1 MERLRQLAGLAGRLG
16 LSLLLIGAALWG
28 GLALSFRAPSGE
40 ILAGIL
46 AALLL
51 LALFGIWSGV
61 SFGARLRLFVPFAA
75 AFVAILAWWTSLF
88 PRADREWEPFL
99 ARQPRATIEGDR
111 LTVENVR
118 DFRWRRRE
126 GRGGSE
132 AEGEA
137 VEEIARESWET
148 RTYDLSKASG
158 VDLFFSYW
166 SGPLIA
172 HVITSVTFDDQPPLA
187 FSVEIRRERGEAYS
201 ALAGF
206 FKSYELTMVAADER
220 DVIRLRTDAW
230 REDVRLYRLTVG
242 REKTRELLVS
252 LAREMND
259 LAERP
264 RWYDTLGANCT
275 TVVFGLA
282 RALWPDLAFDL
293 RVLFSGRAPEYAH
306 AIGAVRTDLPFAEL
320 RDRAAIS
327 EVARALPD
335 ETFSAGLRAHVPAPH
350 P

>member
-1 MERLRQLAGLAGRLG
+1 MSRLRRLTGLSLRLG
-16 LSLLLIGAALWG
+16 LSLLLTGAALWG
-28 GLALSFRAPSGE
+28 ALALIFRAPSGE
-40 ILAGIL
+40 ILAGIM

-51 LALFGIWSGV
+51 LALFGLWGRMAAST
-61 SFGARLRLFVPFAA
+61 RLRLFVPLAA
-75 AFVAILAWWTSLF
+75 ALVALLGWWTALL

-99 ARQPRATIEGDR
+99 ARQPRAVIEGDR

-126 GRGGSE
+126 GGSE
-132 AEGEA
+132 AAGEA

-148 RTYDLSKASG
+148 RTYDLSKAAG

-187 FSVEIRRERGEAYS
+187 FSVEIRREQGEAYS

-242 REKTRELLVS
+242 REKTRELLES
-252 LAREMND
+252 IAREMNA
-259 LAERP
+259 LADQP
-264 RWYDTLGANCT
+264 RWYDTLSANCT
-275 TVVFGLA
+275 TVMFGLA
-282 RALWPDLAFDL
+282 RTLWPDLAFDL

-320 RDRAAIS
+320 KARAAIS
-327 EVARALPD
+327 EIARVLPD
-335 ETFSAGLRAHVPAPH
+335 ETFSAGLRAHAPAPH